1 MRRWHLALA
10 ALAALTI
17 HAAPIVLDDG
27 ETAQDWVV
35 TRKPAAVAAADS
47 AAVGQGAVQVTMPGM
62 VTRTLTRTYVP
73 GSEAWDDYAGVSFWV
88 KGDGSDQ
95 FGCLALEG
103 TYPFVTYFSLASQE
117 WHQVVVP
124 WRDFVPES
132 QTDPIGSFGGMPPSG
147 IQRLRLGSRWTIG
160 HNNAPVPDHS
170 YAIDQIELVES
181 IPAATAVPEPRP
193 FGEVLALLRAK
204 QPVRI
209 QCMGDSITAGTG
221 LADRDAERYATQ
233 TQDLLRRW
241 LGDEDILC
249 YSRAV
254 GGAKLTDARAWVPRD
269 FVGPTPDL
277 VTIWYGYNDK
287 SGAYTRAYFEQ
298 SLNDYIDRV
307 LRATQGRAAILLFA
321 TGPGCG
327 PRFTMLDD
335 YAETV
340 RETAKR
346 RGLPCFD
353 IHADLKSIG
362 RDHLDDFYGDMAHP
376 NVQGHARIADRLCTF
391 LVEGAGITTEKPVPP
406 PRPAAGPAV
415 GWDFEDGAKDWN
427 LDCAEVTCGEG
438 DAVSGRQSLRFALGL
453 DAKDHRRAYSPVVPV
468 VPRQVYTFSV
478 QVRGV
483 APLSAG
489 STGVYVCFYA
499 NATGEGEP
507 KIVSVQRGYSGVGTW
522 ETKSGRLEVPEGM
535 GSLRIMI
542 WASRDA
548 VGEFRC
554 DDVAI
559 EPVAENAE

>member
-1 MRRWHLALA
+1 MRLWLLPI
-10 ALAALTI
+10 LTAWTLS
-17 HAAPIVLDDG
+17 AAPVVLDDG
-27 ETAQDWVV
+27 ESIKEWTV
-35 TRKPAAVAAADS
+35 TRKPAAVVAADS

-62 VTRTLTRTYVP
+62 VTRTLTRSYVP
-73 GSEAWDDYAGVSFWV
+73 GSEAWDHYAGVAFWV

-103 TYPFVTYFSLASQE
+103 PYPFVTYFPLANRE
-117 WHQVVVP
+117 WHRLVVP
-124 WRDFVPES
+124 WQDFVPEN

-147 IQRLRLGSRWTIG
+147 IQKLRLGSRWTIG
-160 HNNAPVPDHS
+160 HNNNPIPAHS
-170 YAIDQIELVES
+170 YAIDQIELVEEAPAVPA
-181 IPAATAVPEPRP
+181 IPAPRP
-193 FGEVLALLRAK
+193 FGEVLALLKAK

-241 LGDEDILC
+241 LGYEDVTC

-287 SGAYTRAYFEQ
+287 SNAQTRAYFEQ

-307 LRATQGRAAILLFA
+307 LRATQGHTAILLFA

-335 YAETV
+335 YADTV
-340 RETAKR
+340 RATAQR

-353 IHADLKSIG
+353 VQAFLKSIG
-362 RDHLDDFYGDMAHP
+362 REKLDDFYGDMAHP
-376 NVQGHARIADRLCTF
+376 NVRGHAFIADHLASF
-391 LVEGAGITTEKPVPP
+391 LVEQAGITAPKPVPP
-406 PRPAAGPAV
+406 PRPAPGPAV
-415 GWDFEDGAKDWN
+415 SWDFEDGAKGWN

-438 DAVSGRQSLRFALGL
+438 EAVSGHQSLRFALGT

-468 VPRQVYTFSV
+468 TPRQLYTFSA
-478 QVRGV
+478 QIRGV
-483 APLSAG
+483 TPLSAG
-489 STGVYVCFYA
+489 SMGVYVCFYPD
-499 NATGEGEP
+499 ATGEGEP
-507 KIVSVQRGYSGVGTW
+507 KIVSVQRNFGKAGVW
-522 ETKSGRLEVPEGM
+522 EPKSSRLEVPEGM
-535 GSLRIMI
+535 GSLRMMV

-559 EPVAENAE
+559 EPATEDAK